1 MVNRRMPWQRQV
13 KTTIEMMILQELVGL
28 ERAYQ
33 RKLLLYRRHHHK
45 PTMLGV
51 LSYHWPR

>member
-1 MVNRRMPWQRQV
+1 MKPTAQ
-13 KTTIEMMILQELVGL
+13 MMILQELAEL

-33 RKLLLYRRHHHK
+33 RKLLLSRPHHHR
-45 PTMLGV
+45 TTILGV